1 MNQQRWRESWL
12 KIRKDLEF
20 QAAIL
25 GSLVLLMWVIELVD
39 WLIFRGAL
47 DRFGIQPRTL
57 IGLRGIILG
66 PFLHGSF
73 RHLAT
78 NTIPFVVLGW
88 LVMVRGLGRFVM
100 VSVIT
105 AVISGL
111 GTWLL
116 GGSGS
121 THIGV
126 SGLIFGYFGYILL
139 SGYFERTF
147 SAIIWAVVVFLAYGG
162 IIFGIL
168 PQGNGISW
176 QMHLFG
182 LLGGALAAYLLSEK
196 NNRQLI

>member
-1 MNQQRWRESWL
+1 
-12 KIRKDLEF
+12 
-20 QAAIL
+20 
-25 GSLVLLMWVIELVD
+25 D